1 MRINS
6 LRLIDFRSYQDRA
19 FNFDAAITV
28 FGSTN
33 GVGKTNILE
42 GIYVA
47 TMGKSHRT
55 SEDRD
60 MIRFGQDQASVAIDF
75 QKNDVPHSLY
85 VKIPSKGRKIFR
97 LNENPILQKELIGT
111 LNTVFFSPED
121 LQLIKGA
128 PAMRRRF
135 LDLEI
140 SQTSSVYY
148 QHLLQYKKALRQR
161 NFILKQYAGKKNPP
175 LEEWDIQL
183 ATTGAYIIK
192 KRLQS
197 LDKMTLLAN
206 LMHRKITDG
215 KENLKLHYLQ
225 PYAAKDYI
233 TDKQQLYTALKDNLE
248 RDRRRLSTTVG
259 PHRDDFAF
267 FTNFG
272 DLKHFGSQGQQRT
285 ATLALKLSE
294 LEFIKSEVGEY
305 PILLLDDVVS
315 ELDKER
321 RTNLINYIHRRVQTF
336 VTTTDLDDFKDMKDV
351 EIISLKGGQ

>member
-6 LRLIDFRSYQDRA
+6 LRLIDFRSYEEKK
-19 FNFDAAITV
+19 FNFNTAITV

-42 GIYVA
+42 GIYTA

-55 SEDRD
+55 TEDSD
-60 MIRFGQDQASVAIDF
+60 MIRFGQNEASVAIDF
-75 QKNDVPHSLY
+75 IKNDVPHSLY
-85 VKIPSKGRKIFR
+85 LKIPRKGRKIFR
-97 LNENPILQKELIGT
+97 LNDNPILQKELIGT

-140 SQTSSVYY
+140 SQTSSTYY
-148 QHLLQYKKALRQR
+148 GHLLQYKKALRQR
-161 NFILKQYAGKKNPP
+161 NMLLKQYAGQKKVP

-183 ATTGAYIIK
+183 AKVGSYIIK

-206 LMHRKITDG
+206 LMNRKITSG
-215 KENLKLHYLQ
+215 KENLKLVYLQ
-225 PYAAKDYI
+225 SYAEKGYLI
-233 TDKQQLYTALKDNLE
+233 EEQQLYQALKDNLE
-248 RDRRRLSTTVG
+248 VDRRRLSTSVG

-267 FTNFG
+267 YTNFG

-305 PILLLDDVVS
+305 PILLLDDVIS
-315 ELDKER
+315 ELDIER
-321 RTNLINYIHRRVQTF
+321 RTNLIDYIHRRVQTF
-336 VTTTDLDDFKDMKDV
+336 ITTTDLSDFKDMKDV
-351 EIISLKGGQ
+351 EIISL